1 MKLEK
6 PATIDEK
13 YLEAIEYLQA
23 HDTVRVILFGIDI
36 TNFKNINNSAI
47 KQQVIDM
54 VDILKSMKNDDIAR
68 RRKGHKIWQ

>member
-6 PATIDEK
+6 TVTIDEK

-23 HDTVRVILFGIDI
+23 RDTVRVILFGIDI
-36 TNFKNINNSAI
+36 TNFKSINNSAI

-54 VDILKSMKNDDIAR
+54 VDILKSMKNEDIAR
-68 RRKGHKIWQ
+68 RRK